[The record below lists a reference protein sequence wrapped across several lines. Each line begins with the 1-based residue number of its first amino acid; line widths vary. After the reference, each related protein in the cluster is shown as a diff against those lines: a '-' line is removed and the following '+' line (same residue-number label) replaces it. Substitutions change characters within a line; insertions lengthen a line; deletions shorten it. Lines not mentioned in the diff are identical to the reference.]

1 LELLGNDVLAML
13 LNREQREQLKQLGS
27 LSTIG
32 LEIAL
37 SIALGYLGGQWLD
50 SKLGTEPWLEWVGL
64 GFGVAAGALS
74 LYRVVRR
81 AQRMMEEEDES
92 P

>member
-1 LELLGNDVLAML
+1 MLGKL
-13 LNREQREQLKQLGS
+13 LNREQREQLKQVGS

-32 LEIAL
+32 LEISL
-37 SIALGYLGGQWLD
+37 SIALGYFGGRWLD
-50 SKLGTEPWLEWVGL
+50 KKLGTEPWLEWIGL
-64 GFGVAAGALS
+64 GFGLAASALS

-81 AQRMMEEEDES
+81 AQRMMEEEDEKS